1 VAVSRWT
8 SDGAIAPRAVPPIAA
23 VRLLVVAL
31 LVFGFLPERAGAEDG
46 PPPLDG
52 RAVAFALQYGSVP
65 PAAERAAGQP
75 GERAPQPRDD
85 WWARDKAKHL
95 AVSTLWTLSTQYVL
109 VAKADWS
116 ERDALPVSVA
126 SAATVGLAKE
136 VYDRRVGPTATFS
149 WKDLVADAVGIGIGA
164 VIVLV

>member
-1 VAVSRWT
+1 MAVFRWT
-8 SDGAIAPRAVPPIAA
+8 SDGGNAPRILPQIAA
-23 VRLLVVAL
+23 VRLLVAAL
-31 LVFGFLPERAGAEDG
+31 LVFAFLPERAGAEDG
-46 PPPLDG
+46 PPPLDE
-52 RAVAFALQYGSVP
+52 RTVAFALQYGSVP
-65 PAAERAAGQP
+65 GDAGQVAAQTKV
-75 GERAPQPRDD
+75 RASQPRDD

-109 VAKADWS
+109 VAKVDWS

-136 VYDRRVGPTATFS
+136 VYDRRVGPTAYFS

-164 VIVLV
+164 AIVLL